1 MTCKYLI
8 IFQNT
13 IGRTPGFNYSA
24 NSVSPYNTLNANG
37 TLSPGTLSPGS
48 MYSLSFESAM
58 ENALAN
64 SPQISIKDAAQF
76 LHKHKNLTE
85 KARQNYA

>member
-1 MTCKYLI
+1 
-8 IFQNT
+8 
-13 IGRTPGFNYSA
+13 
-24 NSVSPYNTLNANG
+24 
-37 TLSPGTLSPGS
+37 

-58 ENALAN
+58 ENALVN

-76 LHKHKNLTE
+76 LQKPKNLTE

>member
-1 MTCKYLI
+1 MQVFIL
-8 IFQNT
+8 QNT

-37 TLSPGTLSPGS
+37 TLSPGS

-58 ENALAN
+58 ENALVN
-64 SPQISIKDAAQF
+64 SPQISIKDATQF